1 MIHLSLQRQIAKKN
15 ILIDVRK
22 NQADKLKFFLRF
34 ELVNEKK
41 GKDKGKRVRESERK

>member
-1 MIHLSLQRQIAKKN
+1 VYKDKLQKQN

-22 NQADKLKFFLRF
+22 NQADKLKFFLKF

-41 GKDKGKRVRESERK
+41 GKDRER

>member
-1 MIHLSLQRQIAKKN
+1 MINVYKVYRDKLQKKN

-22 NQADKLKFFLRF
+22 NQADTLKFFLRF

-41 GKDKGKRVRESERK
+41 GNDRER

>member
-1 MIHLSLQRQIAKKN
+1 MINVYKVYKVYKDKLQKQN

-34 ELVNEKK
+34 ELVKEKK
-41 GKDKGKRVRESERK
+41 GKDRER

>member
-1 MIHLSLQRQIAKKN
+1 MINVYKVYKDKLQKQN

-41 GKDKGKRVRESERK
+41 GKDRER

>member
-1 MIHLSLQRQIAKKN
+1 MINVYKVYKDKLQKQN

-22 NQADKLKFFLRF
+22 NQADKLKFFHKF

-41 GKDKGKRVRESERK
+41 GKDRER

>member
-1 MIHLSLQRQIAKKN
+1 MINVYKVYKDKLQKQN
-15 ILIDVRK
+15 IFIDVRK

-41 GKDKGKRVRESERK
+41 GQDRER